1 MTFFNSSLV
10 MIMSDT
16 GAFATSGAAS
26 GSEKNAAKPYSSL
39 VQIRTARKG
48 AIHLDRVGGPTGTRQ
63 GIL

>member
-26 GSEKNAAKPYSSL
+26 GSEKNAVKTVLFSIP
-39 VQIRTARKG
+39 
-48 AIHLDRVGGPTGTRQ
+48 DRDSKKRRDP
-63 GIL
+63 